1 MYVEQPELEITYDR
15 EEPVERELYQ
25 IFLNIWENSK
35 AFLDYWKTYPLSGK
49 VPLRPEVPR
58 EIQGTRVRKARPC
71 QRLRQ
76 RVLRTARHKASVRQG
91 R

>member
-49 VPLRPEVPR
+49 EPLRSEVPR
-58 EIQGTRVRKARPC
+58 EPQEARSREARPR
-71 QRLRQ
+71 QQLHQ
-76 RVLRTARHKASVRQG
+76 RVLRSPRHKASVRQG
-91 R
+91 

>member
-49 VPLRPEVPR
+49 EPLRSEVPR
-58 EIQGTRVRKARPC
+58 EIQGTRSRKARS
-71 QRLRQ
+71 RASVHQ
-76 RVLRTARHKASVRQG
+76 RVLLHASHKTSVRQG